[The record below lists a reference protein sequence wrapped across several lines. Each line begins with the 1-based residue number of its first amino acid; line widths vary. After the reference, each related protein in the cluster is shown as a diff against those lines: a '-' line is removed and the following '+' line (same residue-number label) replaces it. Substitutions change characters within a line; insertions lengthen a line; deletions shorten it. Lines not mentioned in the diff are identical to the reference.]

1 MSAAALQK
9 FLDGST
15 PTPPVYRKLRAWE
28 DQRQAAEP
36 DEDGESTAA
45 GVPSMGPADPRTTQ
59 QGELHRK

>member
-36 DEDGESTAA
+36 DEDGGSAA
-45 GVPSMGPADPRTTQ
+45 TGVPSMAPADPRAVQ
-59 QGELHRK
+59 EDRLHRN